1 MIFSIA
7 FLFRPSKIFVRME
20 WSRPAFRILVI
31 SSILLGF
38 ILFPNIS
45 DGHAS
50 LYPNNR
56 VAVHSYDL
64 SSQSHIS
71 KSKELADNLV
81 SELIKKSSSSF
92 GPVIVGFF
100 V

>member
-1 MIFSIA
+1 
-7 FLFRPSKIFVRME
+7 
-20 WSRPAFRILVI
+20 
-31 SSILLGF
+31 
-38 ILFPNIS
+38 
-45 DGHAS
+45 